1 MSDIDDGLNLGWYE
15 LMDRIAMIQNQ
26 LEDSVNNHEV
36 ADVKLQALISDAQV
50 SLYDAYSY
58 CGQRFYK

>member
-1 MSDIDDGLNLGWYE
+1 MNLGWYE

-26 LEDSVNNHEV
+26 LDDSVNNHEV
-36 ADVKLQALISDAQV
+36 SDANLRRLISDAQV

-58 CGQRFYK
+58 CGEMFNK